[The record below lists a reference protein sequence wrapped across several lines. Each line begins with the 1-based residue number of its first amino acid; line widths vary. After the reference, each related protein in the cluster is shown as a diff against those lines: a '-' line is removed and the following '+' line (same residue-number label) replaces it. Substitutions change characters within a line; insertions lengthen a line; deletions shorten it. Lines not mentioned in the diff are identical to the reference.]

1 MNRLTCATVT
11 AGVLLSVSVAHGL
24 AQPGQARGKVTD
36 EWGNGIESTLVTAQS
51 SGRTQE
57 ATTDEDGNFLFVG
70 LSSDEWVFEFRA
82 DSYQPARMNRSVQ
95 RLSAN
100 RPIQVVLTMSGRRF
114 LNETEFEAEGGT
126 AKITF
131 SADGSFAFDDANG
144 DGEGTY
150 GIVEQSAVM
159 IIRDY
164 DGPDDTYS
172 VNAPVVVTFADDQF
186 TSLTW
191 SDTTLVKK

>member
-1 MNRLTCATVT
+1 MDRLTCATVA
-11 AGVLLSVSVAHGL
+11 AGVLLSVTVAHGL
-24 AQPGQARGKVTD
+24 AQFGQVRGTVTD
-36 EWGNGIESTLVTAQS
+36 EWGNGIESTLVTAQTDGS
-51 SGRTQE
+51 TQE
-57 ATTDEDGNFLFVG
+57 ATTDEDGDFLFVG
-70 LSSDEWVFEFRA
+70 LSSGEWVFEFRA
-82 DSYQPARMNRSVQ
+82 DSFQPASMSTRVQ

-100 RPIQVVLTMSGRRF
+100 RPIEVVLTMSGSRF
-114 LNETEFEAEGGT
+114 VNETEFEAEGGMPRI
-126 AKITF
+126 KF
-131 SADGSFAFDDANG
+131 GADGSFEFEDTNG

-164 DGPDDTYS
+164 DGPDGAYS
-172 VNAPVVVTFADDQF
+172 VNAPVVVTFADALF